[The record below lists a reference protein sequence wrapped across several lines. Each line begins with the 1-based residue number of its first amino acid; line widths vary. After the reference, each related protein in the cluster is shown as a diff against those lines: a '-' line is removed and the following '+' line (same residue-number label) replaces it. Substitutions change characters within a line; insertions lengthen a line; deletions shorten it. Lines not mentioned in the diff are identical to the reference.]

1 MENEKAI
8 AEFMGYMRSIDWQT
22 SEMVRTFRGIESKIE
37 ALTSALV
44 SHGDIMIQ
52 IRDVLIEIRNLQE
65 NDNVNDSYP
74 VDDWQ

>member
-1 MENEKAI
+1 MENEEAI
-8 AEFMGYMRSIDWQT
+8 AEFLGYMRSIDWQT

-52 IRDVLIEIRNLQE
+52 IRDVLIEMRNE
-65 NDNVNDSYP
+65 NVNDSHP
-74 VDDWQ
+74 ADWEQ

>member
-1 MENEKAI
+1 MENEEAI

-44 SHGDIMIQ
+44 SHGDIMMQ
-52 IRDVLIEIRNLQE
+52 IRDVLIEIR
-65 NDNVNDSYP
+65 
-74 VDDWQ
+74 DDQHRWD

>member
-1 MENEKAI
+1 MENEEAI
-8 AEFMGYMRSIDWQT
+8 TEFLGYMRSIDWQT